1 MSACIL
7 GRCCAVL
14 HNDAASFAIFTEN
27 GKYSSGIMASVTL
40 SLYFALSINKTKQ
53 VLDSVACKL
62 LHDVPFDLYVNPRSG
77 NGICSVAFFPKDDV
91 KKMGIFLSNFTEF
104 WRVAIFWAVT
114 HE

>member
-62 LHDVPFDLYVNPRSG
+62 LHDVSFDLYVNPRS
-77 NGICSVAFFPKDDV
+77 
-91 KKMGIFLSNFTEF
+91 
-104 WRVAIFWAVT
+104 VT
-114 HE
+114 GFAP